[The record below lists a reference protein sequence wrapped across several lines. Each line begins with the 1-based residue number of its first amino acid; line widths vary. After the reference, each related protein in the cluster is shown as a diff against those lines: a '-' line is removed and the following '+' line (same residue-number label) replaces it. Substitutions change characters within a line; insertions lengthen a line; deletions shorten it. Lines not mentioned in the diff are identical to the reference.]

1 MSLKLARKYSSY
13 GDVGVKFEISINNI
27 RFEESV
33 GKRCFF
39 VRISKRN
46 TKKFKPFMNE
56 GFQEVVFKNGEMEK
70 FFDLKISNPIV
81 MINEKFSIRLIPSYE
96 KSNLSI
102 GTRNRAFVIIIKDQ
116 G

>member
-33 GKRCFF
+33 GKRLFF
-39 VRISKRN
+39 LPELLKIIRKSLN
-46 TKKFKPFMNE
+46 LLNE
-56 GFQEVVFKNGEMEK
+56 GFQEVVFKNGEIEK
-70 FFDLKISNPIV
+70 FYDLKISNPIV

-96 KSNLSI
+96 KSNLNI